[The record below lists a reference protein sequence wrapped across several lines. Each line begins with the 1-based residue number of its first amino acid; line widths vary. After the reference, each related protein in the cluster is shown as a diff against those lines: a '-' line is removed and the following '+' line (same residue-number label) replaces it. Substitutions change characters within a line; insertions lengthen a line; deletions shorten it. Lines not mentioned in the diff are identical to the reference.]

1 MDDLASE
8 RARLLLKAK
17 ETSTV
22 DLPPLVENKS
32 RVLVAKLLTKR
43 RVNLEARTRTLRSMW
58 RFAQNFEVRDLGS
71 NTVLLIFEDEIDA
84 QKILVQGPWTFNK
97 YLIGLYKP
105 KGDKSNDVMFDHVSF
120 WVQFHKLPLRRM
132 KLLKLSARHWES
144 LNMLIPQPLENAE
157 DAIFEPES
165 NWI

>member
-1 MDDLASE
+1 MEPLFLLICVLSFSLSLPPIHKTMDDLASE

-97 YLIGLYKP
+97 
-105 KGDKSNDVMFDHVSF
+105 
-120 WVQFHKLPLRRM
+120 
-132 KLLKLSARHWES
+132 
-144 LNMLIPQPLENAE
+144 
-157 DAIFEPES
+157 
-165 NWI
+165 